1 MLITQLFPCFFLA
14 VIQELTEE
22 IRVMQEYLDTANDQ
36 IQVDKHQLNSDVL
49 KEEGGKFYFDFIVI
63 MFVLVQLKSI
73 PE

>member
-1 MLITQLFPCFFLA
+1 
-14 VIQELTEE
+14 
-22 IRVMQEYLDTANDQ
+22 MQEYLDTANDQ

-63 MFVLVQLKSI
+63 MFVLVQLKSV